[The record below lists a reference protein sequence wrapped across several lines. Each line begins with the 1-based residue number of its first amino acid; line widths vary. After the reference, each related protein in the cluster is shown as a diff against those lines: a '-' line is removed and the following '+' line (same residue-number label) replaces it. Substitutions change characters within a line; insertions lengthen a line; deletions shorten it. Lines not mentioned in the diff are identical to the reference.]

1 MKILNV
7 VNTTFELYYLSAVAC
22 LLLKKN
28 KNIQMK
34 LLIRLGIQDK
44 ITPEIQSI
52 YSKIYTFEFP
62 QNFPKRDKNLAKTI
76 FNFFDN
82 LCQSIKFRNYLK
94 NFDFD
99 IDIICISSFREYF
112 ANILCKHA
120 PSSIRLVAL
129 RMADTVDEFLVEKT
143 TNIKDLAKSLF
154 LNIKNLFL
162 GYSLMRYRWNRDTGA
177 MILNNF
183 VKYPYYRTI
192 FITDHDFDKR
202 ESNYRLPPPFIALK
216 DLYNR
221 INQQNDK
228 PAILV
233 AGERTSL
240 YETWDKDSK
249 KYNEFLDF
257 LRNNFK
263 GYDFYFKG
271 RGKLTDIN
279 KLNLKGFQI
288 ISGDIPLEELCLKK
302 RFDKVIS
309 IKSTCS
315 KIGASFGYNSYL
327 LYPMFNLPE
336 NSRQVVENYFQD
348 MISIIRAKL
357 MSDLIKEPS
366 VDFSIKTT
374 DLINQYYQAIIK

>member
-7 VNTTFELYYLSAVAC
+7 VNTTFELYFLSAVAY
-22 LLLKKN
+22 LLLKKD
-28 KNIQMK
+28 KNIQIK
-34 LLIRLGIQDK
+34 LLIRSGIKDK
-44 ITPEIQSI
+44 ITPEIRSI
-52 YSKIYTFEFP
+52 YLKIEVVDFP
-62 QNFPKRDKNLAKTI
+62 QNFPKIDKNLIKI
-76 FNFFDN
+76 ILNLFDN
-82 LCQSIKFRNYLK
+82 LYQSIKFRNYLRK
-94 NFDFD
+94 FNFDF
-99 IDIICISSFREYF
+99 DIICISSFREYF
-112 ANILCKHA
+112 ANILCKYVP
-120 PSSIRLVAL
+120 PSIKLVAL
-129 RMADTVDEFLVEKT
+129 RMADTTDVLLNEKVRD
-143 TNIKDLAKSLF
+143 IKNSIKALF
-154 LNIKNLFL
+154 LNIKNLLF

-183 VKYPYYRTI
+183 VRYPYHRTI
-192 FITDHDFDKR
+192 FITDYDFGQRD
-202 ESNYRLPPPFIALK
+202 SNYRLPPPFIALRE
-216 DLYNR
+216 LYGP
-221 INQQNDK
+221 ISQNNK

-240 YETWDKDSK
+240 YETWDPNQK
-249 KYNEFLDF
+249 KYTEFLDY

-263 GYDFYFKG
+263 GHDLYFKG
-271 RGKLTDIN
+271 RGKLTELT

-288 ISGDIPLEELCLKK
+288 ISGDISLEEVCLKK

-348 MISIIRAKL
+348 MKSIIRAKL